1 MNNKLLISVEIPSIE
16 EEYDLFIPINRKIGT
31 IKKVI
36 LESCAATISTAFVS
50 LSEGLVKLCEDDV
63 DLLAITG
70 AAISSIGTGIV
81 DLTNMVSAKISG
93 DESLKTDYTKQIWD
107 ETRSFVSTDYTE
119 SMFDSFYKNT
129 SAGRWM
135 KENAYA
141 YDMDNII
148 EQKINKCS
156 NKFSF
161 KAKKIPTLPKVVDYN
176 SIKDYI
182 SNNSYEVIIGYEKT
196 NLDVI
201 KLNLKKN
208 LFNVVMSND
217 FSIQSNFI
225 NLYIN
230 NSVVMVAEAE
240 SCELY
245 EYTKQNIVH
254 EQNNFNDMFS
264 NILNYEN
271 KCYEVYEQ
279 NNFNKDVLQGQKFI
293 SFIIIGLDG
302 FVNKLSEENKNKLVN
317 SLLN

>member
-1 MNNKLLISVEIPSIE
+1 MNK
-16 EEYDLFIPINRKIGT
+16 
-31 IKKVI
+31 
-36 LESCAATISTAFVS
+36 
-50 LSEGLVKLCEDDV
+50 
-63 DLLAITG
+63 
-70 AAISSIGTGIV
+70 
-81 DLTNMVSAKISG
+81 KIS
-93 DESLKTDYTKQIWD
+93 
-107 ETRSFVSTDYTE
+107 
-119 SMFDSFYKNT
+119 
-129 SAGRWM
+129 
-135 KENAYA
+135 
-141 YDMDNII
+141 
-148 EQKINKCS
+148 KCS

-293 SFIIIGLDG
+293 SFIIIGLDV